1 MPGQPFVQIDAFTRE
16 SFGGNPAAVFLLPS
30 GRDEGWMQRV
40 AREMNQ
46 ADTAFLVRRDDVFDL
61 RWFTPT
67 VEVELCGHAT
77 LASAHMLWEAGVLP
91 SGATARFRTRSGLLT
106 ARLHDDRI
114 WLDLPAA
121 SLRAEPAVPGLAGA
135 LGAEPIGT
143 WRTPFDILVE
153 LPDEPTVGALRPDL
167 SRVAAIETRGVIV
180 TARSDRADADFVSR
194 FFAPRIGIPE
204 DPVTGSAHCALGP
217 FWGGRLGRTE
227 LTARQL
233 SPRGGTLWIRLDG
246 ERVHLGGHAVTVLR
260 GELV

>member
-1 MPGQPFVQIDAFTRE
+1 MPGQQFVQNDAFTRE

-46 ADTAFLVRRDDVFDL
+46 ADTAFLVRRDDEFDL

-77 LASAHMLWEAGVLP
+77 LASAHMLWESGVLP

-121 SLRAEPAVPGLAGA
+121 SLRAEPAVSGLAGA
-135 LGAEPIGT
+135 LGAEPIGI

-153 LPDEPTVGALRPDL
+153 VPDDHTVGALRPDL
-167 SRVAAIETRGVIV
+167 WRVAAIET
-180 TARSDRADADFVSR
+180 
-194 FFAPRIGIPE
+194 
-204 DPVTGSAHCALGP
+204 
-217 FWGGRLGRTE
+217 
-227 LTARQL
+227 
-233 SPRGGTLWIRLDG
+233 RGGTLWIRLDG

>member
-46 ADTAFLVRRDDVFDL
+46 ADTAFLVRRDDEFDL

-77 LASAHMLWEAGVLP
+77 LASAHMLWESGVLP

-121 SLRAEPAVPGLAGA
+121 SLRAEPAVPA
-135 LGAEPIGT
+135 LPV
-143 WRTPFDILVE
+143 PSV
-153 LPDEPTVGALRPDL
+153 P
-167 SRVAAIETRGVIV
+167 SR
-180 TARSDRADADFVSR
+180 S
-194 FFAPRIGIPE
+194 AP
-204 DPVTGSAHCALGP
+204 
-217 FWGGRLGRTE
+217 
-227 LTARQL
+227 
-233 SPRGGTLWIRLDG
+233 G
-246 ERVHLGGHAVTVLR
+246 ERRSTFWSSCPTSAPSERSAPTCRASRRSRLEA
-260 GELV
+260 

>member
-1 MPGQPFVQIDAFTRE
+1 MAGQPFVQIDAFTRE

-30 GRDEGWMQRV
+30 ARDADWMQRV

-46 ADTAFLVRRDDVFDL
+46 ADTAFLVRREDEFDL

-77 LASAHMLWEAGVLP
+77 LASAHMLWESGLLP

-106 ARLHDDRI
+106 ARRDDDRI

-121 SLRAEPAVPGLAGA
+121 PVQPEAAPAGLAEA
-135 LGAEPIGT
+135 LGAEPVGT
-143 WRTPFDILVE
+143 WRTPFDLLVE
-153 LPDEPTVGALRPDL
+153 LTDARAVGALRPDL
-167 SRVAAIETRGVIV
+167 SRVATIPTRGLIV
-180 TARSDRADADFVSR
+180 TAASDDAGIDFVSR

-217 FWGGRLGRTE
+217 FWGSRVGRTA

-233 SPRGGTLWIRLDG
+233 SPRGGTLWIRLAGD
-246 ERVHLGGHAVTVLR
+246 RVQLGGYAVTVLR

>member
-16 SFGGNPAAVFLLPS
+16 AFGGNPAAVFLLPS
-30 GRDEGWMQRV
+30 ARDEGWMQRV

-46 ADTAFLVRRDDVFDL
+46 ADTAFLVRRDDEFDL

-77 LASAHMLWEAGVLP
+77 LASAHMLWESGVLP
-91 SGATARFRTRSGLLT
+91 SGTAARFRTRSGLLT
-106 ARLHDDRI
+106 ARRRNDRV
-114 WLDLPAA
+114 WLELPAA
-121 SLRAEPAVPGLAGA
+121 SLLPEPAVPGLADA

-143 WRTPFDILVE
+143 WRTPFDILAE
-153 LPDEPTVGALRPDL
+153 LPDEHTVGALRPDL
-167 SRVAAIETRGVIV
+167 SLVAAIETRGVIV
-180 TARSDRADADFVSR
+180 TARSDGAGADFVSR

-233 SPRGGTLWIRLDG
+233 SPRGGTLWIRLEG
-246 ERVHLGGHAVTVLR
+246 ERIHLGGHAVTVLR